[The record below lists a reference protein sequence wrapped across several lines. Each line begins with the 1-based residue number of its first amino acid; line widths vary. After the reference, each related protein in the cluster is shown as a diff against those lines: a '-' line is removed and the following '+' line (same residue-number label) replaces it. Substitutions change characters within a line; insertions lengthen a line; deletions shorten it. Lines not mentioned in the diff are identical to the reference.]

1 MRAQAKNVVIRVFR
15 TAVGG
20 AADRTRQVLGP
31 DRIVAGSHTLVNPIS
46 PVTSVKEFF
55 VMRGYLESEVRKRG

>member
-31 DRIVAGSHTLVNPIS
+31 DRIVTGSHIS
-46 PVTSVKEFF
+46 PVTSVKEFL
-55 VMRGYLESEVRKRG
+55 VLSGYLEVRKRG